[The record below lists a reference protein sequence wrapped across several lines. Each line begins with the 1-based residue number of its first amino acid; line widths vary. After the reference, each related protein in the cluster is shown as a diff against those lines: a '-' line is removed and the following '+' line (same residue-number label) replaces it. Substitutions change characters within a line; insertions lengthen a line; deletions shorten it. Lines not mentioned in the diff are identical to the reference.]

1 MPKIMISYEE
11 YDKVCEITAGM
22 NCKLSRLPTMEEIDL
37 LASDQIGYFLSILT
51 WLIECDSGIPELPE
65 TMQLREYIIDKLDEG
80 MSDYMFF
87 SKQAE
92 EHMGKW
98 KIDEADYR
106 AILRT
111 IETVDFLDLK
121 EFPTE
126 EQLQNVF
133 LPIIKYSFGFL
144 LFYLRKNRDKKASA
158 GYRRVRK
165 MADDHYELQMDY
177 KMFTMTDEEY
187 EKLCDSILKCPVSRG
202 NWWPTMQEVKDIVIP
217 NLSNCYDFILWIL
230 KTGPKPENEEEKEV
244 VKTLRGIIKEN
255 THITEKGAVTWL

>member
-37 LASDQIGYFLSILT
+37 LASDQIGCFLSILT
-51 WLIECDSGIPELPE
+51 WLIEGDSGIPELSE
-65 TMQLREYIIDKLDEG
+65 TMQLREYVIDKLDEG

-87 SKQAE
+87 SKHPEQQT
-92 EHMGKW
+92 GKW

-106 AILRT
+106 EVLRI
-111 IETVDFLDLK
+111 IEAVDFLDLK

-126 EQLQNVF
+126 EQLQDVF
-133 LPIIKYSFGFL
+133 SPIIKYSFGFL

-158 GYRRVRK
+158 GYRHVRK
-165 MADDHYELQMDY
+165 MVDDYYELHVECR
-177 KMFTMTDEEY
+177 MFTMTDKEY
-187 EKLCDSILKCPVSRG
+187 ESLCDSILKCPVSRS
-202 NWWPTMQEVKDIVIP
+202 NWWPTMQEVKDIIIP

-230 KTGPKPENEEEKEV
+230 KTGPKPENEKEKEV

-255 THITEKGAVTWL
+255 TYITEKGAVTWL